1 MERTNGRL
9 PRSSRKVL
17 ALTAALLLNVPLAL
31 AAGTSAAPQNGTA
44 AGQTPTAPIAPQP
57 TPPQPRISATQAQ
70 KLFSSVDTILHFD
83 SSDTGLPIHNDVKRR
98 LITRAQVIAFLTQQM
113 DEDKDTARIE
123 RSAIVLEKFGLL
135 PAHFALRDFL
145 LKLLGEQVAGFY
157 DSKTKTVNLLDWIDA
172 DTQKPVL
179 AHELTHALQDQYQS
193 ARGIDLD
200 KWENAGPDGT
210 AKNVTEDRDHIRY
223 DETSTAREAVLEGQ
237 AMAAYFDWG
246 LEGRGQSLRTLPE
259 IPLSQM
265 TDATGKES
273 DSPILDS
280 APLVLRESLLF
291 PYEDGLVFEQK
302 VLKDRGT
309 NAAFAGVL
317 QRPPDSSWEVMNPL
331 AYEHKL
337 HPPVLAM
344 PDLHPLLDPDW
355 TPYDVGVMGALDV
368 RIMGAALADAGAGAD
383 AALAW
388 DGGVYYAAQARSAK
402 TPAER
407 DQTGSIALVYLSR
420 WKTARAAQ
428 AFATLYR
435 RSLAKRYPGSPP
447 APGTATRSPG
457 AATRSIDLTA
467 EGPVIVDQQDRS
479 VFISHTLPLALSGKV
494 EAIMLAAQT
503 GSQPASATAS
513 TPQHEL
519 AAPLVQALT
528 ADATVLTIRTRPTAT
543 APVY

>member
-1 MERTNGRL
+1 MERTNIQR
-9 PRSSRKVL
+9 PWSSRRCL
-17 ALTAALLLNVPLAL
+17 ALTVALVFSVPLVLPRDAF
-31 AAGTSAAPQNGTA
+31 AGGQNGAA
-44 AGQTPTAPIAPQP
+44 AGQTPTAPAAPQAAP
-57 TPPQPRISATQAQ
+57 ATLQPRISAAQAQ
-70 KLFSSVDTILHFD
+70 KLFQSVDTILHFD
-83 SSDTGLPIHNDVKRR
+83 SSDTGLPIHNDVKRK

-179 AHELTHALQDQYQS
+179 AHELTHALQDQYQN

-210 AKNVTEDRDHIRY
+210 AKNITADRDHIRY

-246 LEGRGQSLRTLPE
+246 LEGRGQSLRTLPDLS
-259 IPLSQM
+259 LSQM
-265 TDATGKES
+265 TDASGKES

-280 APLVLRESLLF
+280 APLVLRQSLLF
-291 PYEDGLVFEQK
+291 PYEDGLIFEQR

-317 QRPPDSSWEVMNPL
+317 QRPPDSSWEIMNPL

-337 HPPVLAM
+337 HAPLLAI

-355 TPYDVGVMGALDV
+355 APYDVGVMGALDV
-368 RIMGAALADAGAGAD
+368 RILGAALADAGAGAD

-402 TPAER
+402 TLLEK

-420 WKTARAAQ
+420 WKTAKAAQ
-428 AFATLYR
+428 AFAVLYR
-435 RSLAKRYPGSPP
+435 RSLARRYPGSPP
-447 APGTATRSPG
+447 APGTATRS
-457 AATRSIDLTA
+457 IDLTT
-467 EGPVIVDQQDRS
+467 EGPAIVDQQDRS
-479 VFISHTLPLALSGKV
+479 VFISHTLPEALSGKV
-494 EAIMLAAQT
+494 ETLMLAAQT
-503 GSQPASATAS
+503 GSQPASTTAS

-528 ADATVLTIRTRPTAT
+528 ADATVLLNRAGPTAT